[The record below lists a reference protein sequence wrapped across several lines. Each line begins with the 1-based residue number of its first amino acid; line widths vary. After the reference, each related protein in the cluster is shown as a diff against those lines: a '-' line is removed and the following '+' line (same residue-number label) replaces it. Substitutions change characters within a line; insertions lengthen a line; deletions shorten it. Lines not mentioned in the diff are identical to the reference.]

1 MKNKVVKIVL
11 PFALAL
17 VVCAA
22 FIAGC
27 AVSSY
32 DWFVST
38 IRKQYYY
45 EVDTSAFEGTNLK
58 ELAAKHLDR
67 YSAYYTAEEYRAVVN
82 SNAGSKSGIGIS
94 YSFVEGKGI
103 YISTVVG
110 NSPAYKSGLR
120 AGEWLEKG
128 SANGTQITFNS
139 ANDFSDLITSV
150 GDGVKITLD
159 SADGTS
165 SYEVAKAEYTATYTR
180 MSTNSEG
187 WIFTDSEDGGIAI
200 LPEYSEIKT
209 YLPDGTAYIN
219 LSQFYG
225 TAAKEFDVLIKKF
238 NAENCT
244 SLILDL
250 RTNGG
255 GYVSVMQD
263 MAYNFSGSTK
273 TLAMLSRNKK
283 GREEKFYCTK
293 VNSNASVL
301 PKNVKVYVLAN
312 AGTASASEALIGAM
326 VSYGVLDYKD
336 IFVSDYGEEYI
347 NWLQS
352 TGQEVKTARSYGKGI
367 MQSTFVHSFS
377 GDALKLTTA
386 GIFWPDKTTSI
397 HDKGVTVADGCTPV
411 LAEWE
416 HTRADEELL
425 RVVEIISERQ

>member
-1 MKNKVVKIVL
+1 MKNKAVKIVL

-17 VVCAA
+17 IVGAA
-22 FIAGC
+22 FISGC
-27 AVSSY
+27 ALSSY

-38 IRKQYYY
+38 IKKQYYY
-45 EVDTSAFEGTNLK
+45 EVDTSAFEGTDLK

-67 YSAYYTAEEYRAVVN
+67 YSAYYTAEEYKAVIN
-82 SNAGSKSGIGIS
+82 SNAGSKSGMGIS
-94 YSFVEGKGI
+94 YAFVDGKGI
-103 YISTVVG
+103 YISSVVG

-120 AGEWLEKG
+120 AGEWLESG
-128 SANGTQITFNS
+128 SANGTEITFNS
-139 ANDFSDLITSV
+139 AEDFSKLVSPV
-150 GDGVKITLD
+150 ADGTEITLN
-159 SADGTS
+159 SADGKS
-165 SYEVAKAEYTATYTR
+165 SYGVAKAEYTATYTT

-187 WIFTDSEDGGIAI
+187 WIFTDSEDGGLALI
-200 LPEYSEIKT
+200 PEYSEIKT

-225 TAAKEFDVLIKKF
+225 TAAKEFDLLIKKF

-273 TLAMLSRNKK
+273 TLAMLSRNKYGK
-283 GREEKFYCTK
+283 EEKFNCTK
-293 VNSNASVL
+293 VNANASVL
-301 PKNVKVYVLAN
+301 PDGVKVYVLAN

-326 VSYGVLDYKD
+326 VSYGVLGYKN

-347 NWLQS
+347 AWLES

-367 MQSTFVHSFS
+367 MQSSFVHGLS
-377 GDALKLTTA
+377 GEALKLTTA
-386 GIFWPDKTTSI
+386 GIFWPDKKTSI
-397 HDKGVTVADGCTPV
+397 HDRGVSVADGCTPV

-416 HTRADEELL
+416 HTRADEELQ
-425 RVVEIISERQ
+425 RVVALIAERQ